1 MAERGSYSLS
11 GIRADGWFG
20 RLANQ
25 GDHVRQLADAIG
37 EHVLAF
43 SIIVGAR
50 ITSVHVDPRNPDA
63 SLVEFGA
70 GEGAETHQVTLSE
83 FRQRLAATLTS
94 PEVNELLPD
103 EGEPSNEELQAFVG
117 FRTVLLS
124 GLFGI
129 GLDALHVGGELPPS
143 LTVGVGAA
151 EEEIPLDELRA
162 ALFERVRHETK
173 ERGGNVSLELS
184 VVDEAERAAFEDN
197 WGKVRTLLE
206 QWPASL
212 AMLLRSPDGYGLEPE
227 VRDRLAQALGLL
239 GTAYDR
245 ADEPERAAEC
255 FRLGVQW
262 AQAQGT
268 TVLAGLFVR
277 YGESLVARGT
287 SGQAIGMLRR
297 ALTLGANDREV
308 LPLLSQCYAASGRWL
323 AALVCAEN
331 AQALGAK
338 NERLDTIASEA
349 ADELGEPW
357 KEFRERIPAPSCSA
371 STRPPPPP
379 ENG

>member
-1 MAERGSYSLS
+1 MAERGSYSLE
-11 GIRADGWFG
+11 GIRSDGWFG
-20 RLANQ
+20 RLASQ

-70 GEGAETHQVTLSE
+70 GEGAETHQVSLSE

-94 PEVNELLPD
+94 LEVNDLLPE
-103 EGEPSNEELQAFVG
+103 EGEPTNEELQAFIG

-129 GLDALHVGGELPPS
+129 GLEALHVGGELPPS
-143 LTVGVGAA
+143 MTVHVGAA
-151 EEEIPLDELRA
+151 DEEIPLDELRA

-184 VVDEAERAAFEDN
+184 VVDEAERAAFEEN
-197 WGKVRTLLE
+197 WGKVRSLLE

-227 VRDRLAQALGLL
+227 VRDRLAHALGLL

-245 ADEPERAAEC
+245 ANEPERAAEC

-262 AQAQGT
+262 AQAQST
-268 TVLAGLFVR
+268 TTLAGLFVR
-277 YGESLVARGT
+277 YGGSLVARGT

-297 ALTLGANDREV
+297 ALTLGASDRDV
-308 LPLLSQCYAASGRWL
+308 LPLLSECYAASGRWL

-331 AQALGAK
+331 ALALGAK
-338 NERLDTIASEA
+338 NERLDTIVGEA
-349 ADELGEPW
+349 AEELGEAW
-357 KEFRERIPAPSCSA
+357 QNFRERIPAPSCSA
-371 STRPPPPP
+371 STRPPPP
-379 ENG
+379 EIG

>member
-1 MAERGSYSLS
+1 MADRGSFSLS

-20 RLANQ
+20 RLASQ
-25 GDHVRQLADAIG
+25 GDHVRQLSEAIG

-50 ITSVHVDPRNPDA
+50 ITSVHVDPRNPDS

-70 GEGAETHQVTLSE
+70 GEGDETHKVSLSE
-83 FRQRLAATLTS
+83 FRQRLAASLTS
-94 PEVNELLPD
+94 LEVNDLLPED
-103 EGEPSNEELQAFVG
+103 GEPSNEQLQAFIG

-129 GLDALHVGGELPPS
+129 GLETLHVGGELPPS
-143 LTVGVGAA
+143 LTVHVGAGD
-151 EEEIPLDELRA
+151 EEIPLDELRH

-184 VVDEAERAAFEDN
+184 VVDEAETAAYEED
-197 WGKVRTLLE
+197 WKKVRALLE
-206 QWPASL
+206 QWPSSL
-212 AMLLRSPDGYGLEPE
+212 AMLLRSPDGYGLEPD
-227 VRDRLAQALGLL
+227 VRDRLAHALGLL

-245 ADEPERAAEC
+245 ANEPERAAEC
-255 FRLGVQW
+255 YRLGVQW
-262 AQAQGT
+262 AQAQST
-268 TVLAGLFVR
+268 TTLAGLFVR

-297 ALTLGANDREV
+297 ALTLGAKNRDV
-308 LPLLSQCYAASGRWL
+308 LPLLSECYAASGSWL

-331 AQALGAK
+331 AQALGA
-338 NERLDTIASEA
+338 NSERLDAIHHEGAE
-349 ADELGEPW
+349 ELGDAW
-357 KEFRERIPAPSCSA
+357 QNFRERIPAPSCSA
-371 STRPPPPP
+371 STRPPPP
-379 ENG
+379 ELV